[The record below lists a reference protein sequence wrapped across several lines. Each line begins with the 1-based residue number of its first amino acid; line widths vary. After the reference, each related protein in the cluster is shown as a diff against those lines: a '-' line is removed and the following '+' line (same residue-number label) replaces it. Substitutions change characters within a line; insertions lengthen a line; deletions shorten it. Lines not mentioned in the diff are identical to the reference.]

1 MRFYDPSFKMLQKN
15 QKNLRICKR
24 LHFSLENVA
33 LKRVSNSPK
42 NSIFAARL
50 KQNQKIRNMKKL
62 LLILVCALLAS
73 CGHTSKAQNEMKD
86 MTEDQKMS
94 YALGV
99 NSGDQFRNLGL
110 NIDIDMFIKG
120 IKDGIANSNQFSQEE
135 MQAAFEYL
143 DKQARANQ
151 NKAMNDEKAAGTA
164 FLAKN
169 KNEEGVK
176 ETESGL
182 QYKVVKEGTGKKPL
196 ATDKVKVHYK
206 GTLLDGTVFDS
217 SYDRGEPITFPLNG
231 VIKGWTE
238 GLQLMSEGSKYI
250 LYIPSDLG
258 YGDRGAGGQIKPG
271 ATLIFEVE
279 LLEVNP
285 AN

>member
-1 MRFYDPSFKMLQKN
+1 
-15 QKNLRICKR
+15 
-24 LHFSLENVA
+24 
-33 LKRVSNSPK
+33 
-42 NSIFAARL
+42 
-50 KQNQKIRNMKKL
+50 MKKL
-62 LLILVCALLAS
+62 LLILVCATLAS

-86 MTEDQKMS
+86 MTDDQKMS

-135 MQAAFEYL
+135 MQAAFAYL
-143 DKQARANQ
+143 EKQARANQ
-151 NKAMNDEKAAGTA
+151 DKAMNDEKAAGA
-164 FLAKN
+164 ASLDKN
-169 KNEEGVK
+169 KNEAGVK

-217 SYDRGEPITFPLNG
+217 SYRRGEPAAFGLNQ
-231 VIKGWTE
+231 VIAGWTE
-238 GLQLMSEGSKYI
+238 GVQLMKEGAKYKF
-250 LYIPSDLG
+250 YIPWQLA
-258 YGDRGAGGQIKPG
+258 YGEHGAGGSIPPY
-271 ATLIFEVE
+271 AALIFTVE
-279 LLEVNP
+279 LLQVL
-285 AN
+285 

>member
-1 MRFYDPSFKMLQKN
+1 
-15 QKNLRICKR
+15 
-24 LHFSLENVA
+24 
-33 LKRVSNSPK
+33 
-42 NSIFAARL
+42 
-50 KQNQKIRNMKKL
+50 MKKL
-62 LLILVCALLAS
+62 LLILVCATFAG
-73 CGHTSKAQNEMKD
+73 CGATSKAQNEMTE

-99 NSGDQFRNLGL
+99 NSGEQFRNLGL
-110 NIDIDMFIKG
+110 NIDTDMFIKG
-120 IKDGIANSNQFSQEE
+120 IKDGIANNNQFSAEE
-135 MQAAFEYL
+135 MQAAFAYL
-143 DKQARANQ
+143 DKVARANQ
-151 NKAMNDEKAAGTA
+151 DKAMQDEKAAGAA

-169 KNEEGVK
+169 KTEKGVM
-176 ETESGL
+176 ETASGL
-182 QYKVVKEGTGKKPL
+182 QYKVVTEGKGKKPL

-250 LYIPSDLG
+250 LYIPSDLA
-258 YGDRGAGGQIKPG
+258 YGDRGAGNSIKPG
-271 ATLIFEVE
+271 STLIFEVE

>member
-1 MRFYDPSFKMLQKN
+1 M
-15 QKNLRICKR
+15 
-24 LHFSLENVA
+24 
-33 LKRVSNSPK
+33 
-42 NSIFAARL
+42 
-50 KQNQKIRNMKKL
+50 NMKKL
-62 LLILVCALLAS
+62 LLILVCAMLAS

-110 NIDIDMFIKG
+110 NIDFDLFMKG

-135 MQAAFEYL
+135 MQAAFAYL
-143 DKQARANQ
+143 EMQARA
-151 NKAMNDEKAAGTA
+151 KAMNDEKAAGAA

-169 KNEEGVK
+169 KNEKGVMV
-176 ETESGL
+176 TESGL
-182 QYKVVKEGTGKKPL
+182 QYKVITEGTGKKPL

-258 YGDRGAGGQIKPG
+258 YGDRGAGAQIKPG

>member
-1 MRFYDPSFKMLQKN
+1 
-15 QKNLRICKR
+15 
-24 LHFSLENVA
+24 
-33 LKRVSNSPK
+33 
-42 NSIFAARL
+42 
-50 KQNQKIRNMKKL
+50 MKKL
-62 LLILVCALLAS
+62 LFILVCATLAS
-73 CGHTSKAQNEMKD
+73 CGGTSKAQNEMKE

-110 NIDIDMFIKG
+110 NIDIDMFVKG
-120 IKDGIANSNQFSQEE
+120 IKDGIANNSQFTPEE
-135 MQAAFEYL
+135 MKAAFEYL
-143 DKQARANQ
+143 DKQARSNQ
-151 NKAMNDEKAAGTA
+151 DKAMQAEKAAGA
-164 FLAKN
+164 EFLAKN
-169 KNEEGVK
+169 KNEKGVM
-176 ETESGL
+176 ETASGL
-182 QYKVVKEGTGKKPL
+182 QYKVITEGTGKKPL

-271 ATLIFEVE
+271 STLIFEVE

>member
-1 MRFYDPSFKMLQKN
+1 MT
-15 QKNLRICKR
+15 
-24 LHFSLENVA
+24 
-33 LKRVSNSPK
+33 
-42 NSIFAARL
+42 
-50 KQNQKIRNMKKL
+50 KKL
-62 LLILVCALLAS
+62 FIIACAAIIGCNANL
-73 CGHTSKAQNEMKD
+73 KAQTEMTD
-86 MTEDQKMS
+86 NQKMS

-110 NIDIDMFIKG
+110 EIDYDLFLKG
-120 IKDGIANSNQFSQEE
+120 IKDGVAEKSDFTPEQ

-143 DKQARANQ
+143 DKVARAHQ
-151 NKAMNDEKAAGTA
+151 DKLLQDEKAAGVA

-169 KNEEGVK
+169 KAENKDVV
-176 ETESGL
+176 ETASGL
-182 QYKVVKEGTGKKPL
+182 QYKVVTAGTGKKPL

-258 YGDRGAGGQIKPG
+258 YGDRGTQGIKPG
-271 ATLIFEVE
+271 STLVFEVE

>member
-1 MRFYDPSFKMLQKN
+1 
-15 QKNLRICKR
+15 
-24 LHFSLENVA
+24 
-33 LKRVSNSPK
+33 
-42 NSIFAARL
+42 
-50 KQNQKIRNMKKL
+50 MKKL
-62 LLILVCALLAS
+62 LLIFVCATFIF
-73 CGHTSKAQNEMKD
+73 CGATLKAQNEM
-86 MTEDQKMS
+86 TNDQKMS

-110 NIDIDMFIKG
+110 NIDIDMFVKG
-120 IKDGIANSNQFSQEE
+120 IKDGIANSNMFSPEE
-135 MQAAFEYL
+135 MQAAFGYL
-143 DKQARANQ
+143 DSVARANQ
-151 NKAMNDEKAAGTA
+151 NKAMNDEKAVGAA

-169 KNEEGVK
+169 KTEAGVK
-176 ETESGL
+176 ETPSGL

-250 LYIPSDLG
+250 LYIPSELG
-258 YGDRGAGGQIKPG
+258 YGDRGAGNSIKPG
-271 ATLIFEVE
+271 STLIFEVE

>member
-1 MRFYDPSFKMLQKN
+1 M
-15 QKNLRICKR
+15 
-24 LHFSLENVA
+24 
-33 LKRVSNSPK
+33 
-42 NSIFAARL
+42 
-50 KQNQKIRNMKKL
+50 NMKKL
-62 LLILVCALLAS
+62 LLILVCAMLAS

-110 NIDIDMFIKG
+110 NIDFDLFMKG

-135 MQAAFEYL
+135 MQAAFAYL
-143 DKQARANQ
+143 EMQARANQ
-151 NKAMNDEKAAGTA
+151 DKAMNDEKAAGAA

-169 KNEEGVK
+169 KNEKGVMV
-176 ETESGL
+176 TESGL
-182 QYKVVKEGTGKKPL
+182 QYKVITEGKGKKPL

-258 YGDRGAGGQIKPG
+258 YGDRGAGAQIKPG

>member
-1 MRFYDPSFKMLQKN
+1 
-15 QKNLRICKR
+15 
-24 LHFSLENVA
+24 
-33 LKRVSNSPK
+33 
-42 NSIFAARL
+42 
-50 KQNQKIRNMKKL
+50 MKKL
-62 LLILVCALLAS
+62 LLILVCAMLAS
-73 CGHTSKAQNEMKD
+73 CGHTTKAQNEM
-86 MTEDQKMS
+86 TNDQKMS

-110 NIDIDMFIKG
+110 EIDIDMFIQG
-120 IKDGIANSNQFSQEE
+120 IKDGIANSNKFTPEE
-135 MQAAFEYL
+135 MQAAFGYL
-143 DKQARANQ
+143 DSVARANQ
-151 NKAMNDEKAAGTA
+151 NKAVEKEKAAGA
-164 FLAKN
+164 EFLAKN
-169 KNEEGVK
+169 KKEKGVV
-176 ETESGL
+176 ETASGL

>member
-1 MRFYDPSFKMLQKN
+1 
-15 QKNLRICKR
+15 
-24 LHFSLENVA
+24 
-33 LKRVSNSPK
+33 
-42 NSIFAARL
+42 
-50 KQNQKIRNMKKL
+50 MKKL
-62 LLILVCALLAS
+62 LLILVCATLAG
-73 CGHTSKAQNEMKD
+73 CGGTSKAQNEMKD

-110 NIDIDMFIKG
+110 NIDLDLFMKG

-135 MQAAFEYL
+135 MQAAFAYL
-143 DKQARANQ
+143 EKQARANQ
-151 NKAMNDEKAAGTA
+151 DKAMNDEKAAGAA

-169 KNEEGVK
+169 KNEKGVV
-176 ETESGL
+176 ETASGL

-238 GLQLMSEGSKYI
+238 GLQLMSEGSKHI